1 MMKNL
6 ILICLFI
13 AINNNWGFSQAVLER
28 IEPEFTTTDRMI
40 LLSKGMTKAQVFE
53 VLGIYPYD
61 IFYSSESG
69 CETHMYKVSVTRR
82 LHSRIVPKDGTIEQL
97 SFGTQYNDSLRDVI
111 VYFTDGLFVGFVAPD
126 RERRLYDILAM
137 SEDLKRLCANPG
149 PEDQKLVSEV
159 ISPFEIIKVNVEG
172 CMDSLSSNFNPYATV
187 DNGDCRYCDCGF
199 EPAKRTEVEIKA
211 GCPPCLPSKE
221 LWSIWL
227 TDGRCDLIRS
237 WVYKYPPLIKRLPAD
252 YLKSKDCEAKVEP
265 TKGCDW
271 CDVIERSA
279 GLNKVTFE
287 LNTKN

>member
-1 MMKNL
+1 MMKKIVL
-6 ILICLFI
+6 LCLVL
-13 AINNNWGFSQAVLER
+13 ALNNNLSFSQAVLER
-28 IEPEFTTTDRMI
+28 IEPEFTTTDRLM
-40 LLSKGMTKAQVFE
+40 LLSKGMNKTQVFD
-53 VLGIYPYD
+53 VLGVYPYD
-61 IFYSSESG
+61 VFYSSESG

-82 LHSRIVPKDGTIEQL
+82 LHSRIVPKEGTIEQL
-97 SFGTQYNDSLRDVI
+97 SFGTPYNDSLRNMI

-137 SEDLKRLCANPG
+137 SEDLKRICAKPEPNG
-149 PEDQKLVSEV
+149 PQLPIV
-159 ISPFEIIKVNVEG
+159 IPFPVNIDKREVEG
-172 CMDSLSSNFNPYATV
+172 CMDSLSINFNPDATV

-237 WVYKYPPLIKRLPAD
+237 WVYKYPPLVRRLPGD
-252 YLKSKDCEAKVEP
+252 YLKSKDCEAKVESR
-265 TKGCDW
+265 KDCDW

-279 GLNKVTFE
+279 DLNKVTFE
-287 LNTKN
+287 INTKK